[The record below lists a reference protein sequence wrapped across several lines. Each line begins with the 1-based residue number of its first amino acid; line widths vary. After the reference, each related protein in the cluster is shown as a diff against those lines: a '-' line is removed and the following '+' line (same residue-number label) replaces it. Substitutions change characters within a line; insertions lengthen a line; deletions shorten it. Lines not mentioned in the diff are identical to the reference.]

1 VRRLECEADAQE
13 PKEPKAGDAELRA
26 NLGVLLTKR
35 LLVRNLF
42 GEPNISD
49 FEILIAFWLTARRHL
64 PGEMGHIPGGR
75 PLSYLAT
82 SPADLP
88 RTARRRLFKG
98 KTLRVSVDQCTFG

>member
-42 GEPNISD
+42 GEANFSD
-49 FEILIAFWLTARRHL
+49 FEILLHFWLTAARHL
-64 PGEMGHIPGGR
+64 PAEMAH
-75 PLSYLAT
+75 S
-82 SPADLP
+82 
-88 RTARRRLFKG
+88 
-98 KTLRVSVDQCTFG
+98 